1 MSYEFL
7 EHTADV
13 KFKADGSNWEEM
25 FNDAASALNETIRGN
40 IKILELDEKSFE
52 VDGKDLEILLHNF
65 LEEFVF
71 LLDAKDF
78 LVARIKSISVELIEQ
93 GGKISCV
100 VVGDKAQNY
109 KFTNDVKA
117 ITYSEMFVREEDN
130 EFFCQVVLD
139 V

>member
-13 KFKADGSNWEEM
+13 KFRANGTSWDEM
-25 FNDAASALNETIRGN
+25 FSNAASALNETIRGN
-40 IKILELDEKSFE
+40 IKILELEEKNFE

-78 LVARIKSISVELIEQ
+78 LVSRIKFIKVEIIGD

-117 ITYSEMFVREEDN
+117 ITFNEMIVKEEN
-130 EFFCQVVLD
+130 GRYFCKVVLD

>member
-13 KFKADGSNWEEM
+13 KFKADGASWDEM
-25 FNDAASALNETIRGN
+25 FRNAAGALNETIRGD
-40 IKILELDEKSFE
+40 IKILELEEKSFE
-52 VDGKDLEILLHNF
+52 VEGRDLEILLHNF

-71 LLDAKDF
+71 LLDANDF
-78 LVARIKSISVELIEQ
+78 LVSKIKFIRVEIIDG
-93 GGKISCV
+93 GGKISCS

-117 ITYSEMFVREEDN
+117 ITFNEMVVREEEGIYSCN
-130 EFFCQVVLD
+130 VVLD

>member
-1 MSYEFL
+1 M
-7 EHTADV
+7 
-13 KFKADGSNWEEM
+13 
-25 FNDAASALNETIRGN
+25 
-40 IKILELDEKSFE
+40 
-52 VDGKDLEILLHNF
+52 LHNF

-78 LVARIKSISVELIEQ
+78 LVARIKSISVEIIEQ
-93 GGKISCV
+93 EGKISCV

-117 ITYSEMFVREEDN
+117 ITFNEMVVKEEDGRY
-130 EFFCQVVLD
+130 FCNVVLD